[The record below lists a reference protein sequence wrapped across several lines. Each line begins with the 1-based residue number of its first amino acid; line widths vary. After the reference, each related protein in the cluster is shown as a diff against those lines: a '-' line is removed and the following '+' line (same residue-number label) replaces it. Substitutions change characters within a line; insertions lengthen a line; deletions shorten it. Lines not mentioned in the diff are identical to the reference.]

1 MFGPLGTKTK
11 RAFLF
16 FILKSFDSFWTMK
29 NFLLLLFA
37 LLILVVFGGSAYFL
51 TDVSKGSRFDRLDQT
66 EEKRPSQETT
76 K

>member
-1 MFGPLGTKTK
+1 
-11 RAFLF
+11 
-16 FILKSFDSFWTMK
+16 MK

-51 TDVSKGSRFDRLDQT
+51 TDISKGSRFDRLDQT